1 MYQLL
6 TGQLPFRADSMTRL
20 MHKIAIEA
28 HVPLLALRPELPE
41 LAEQIMTRA
50 LAKSA
55 QDRYQTGAEMA
66 VALRGCI
73 RLVMRKD
80 ALAR

>member
-1 MYQLL
+1 MFQLL

-20 MHKIAIEA
+20 MHKIAIEP
-28 HVPLLALRPELPE
+28 HVPLLSLRPELPE
-41 LAEQIMTRA
+41 LVEQVATRA

-55 QDRYQTGAEMA
+55 QDRYQSGAELA
-66 VALRGCI
+66 VALRNCI
-73 RLVMRKD
+73 RLVLRKD